1 MSERGRDPAGGAGAI
16 ARDHAATT
24 ASRASAGPIPRGYR
38 GLDGVRAAAARHG
51 ARAIGVTRGGRELL
65 AFTIGERGPAT
76 LVLAGIHPIEWI
88 GVEVALALAEAL
100 AVAPPA
106 DRRIVIVPLLNVDGY
121 AAIEDDLRAGRH
133 RWRRTSGPDARS
145 LGVDLN
151 RNFATAHRPPP
162 PWWRWLPHAGPAPWS
177 EPEPAAVA
185 ALFDQI
191 GPVDRAI
198 ALHSF
203 GRMILL
209 PWAHRGDRPPRWD
222 ELLAHGRAI
231 AARMPERYRVW
242 QAGRWPGFRAGGL
255 EVDWLTERGALT
267 VLIECSGGGWR
278 ATDPSTWRSPF
289 AWYNPPDGATAA
301 TPIADAL
308 VGFARGR

>member
-1 MSERGRDPAGGAGAI
+1 M
-16 ARDHAATT
+16 T
-24 ASRASAGPIPRGYR
+24 IPLGYR
-38 GLDGVRAAAARHG
+38 GLAAVRAAAARHG
-51 ARAIGVTRGGRELL
+51 ARVIGTTRGGEAIE
-65 AFTIGERGPAT
+65 AFTLGDRGPAT

-88 GVEVALALAEAL
+88 GVEVALALAEAI
-100 AVAPPA
+100 AVAPLR
-106 DRRIVIVPLLNVDGY
+106 DRRVVIVPIMNVDGY
-121 AAIEDDLRAGRH
+121 AAIERDLRDGHR
-133 RWRRTSGPDARS
+133 RWRRTSGADARS

-162 PWWRWLPHAGPAPWS
+162 PWWRWLHHGGATPWS
-177 EPEPAAVA
+177 EPETAAIA
-185 ALFDQI
+185 ALFDASVPI
-191 GPVDRAI
+191 DRAI

-222 ELLAHGRAI
+222 ELSAHARAI

-255 EVDWLTERGALT
+255 ELDWLTERGALT
-267 VLIECSGGGWR
+267 VLVECSAGGWR

-289 AWYNPPDGATAA
+289 AWYNPRDGAAA
-301 TPIADAL
+301 ASPIADAL
-308 VGFARGR
+308 VPFARGG